1 MIDTYEFAYTNCVLM
16 QPDGSVHTITV
27 IGTAIRLLDNIKQTG
42 VNTTQDG
49 TTDIYIYV
57 KNFNNCMQL
66 LRHIIMSS

>member
-27 IGTAIRLLDNIKQTG
+27 IGTAIRLLENIKQTG

-49 TTDIYIYV
+49 TTDI
-57 KNFNNCMQL
+57 C
-66 LRHIIMSS
+66 